1 MSAAASASPSR
12 GRTARTTR
20 GAERNDA
27 VENCRPV
34 RRLRSGAS
42 SCLLSAPCAEGAR
55 GPACCESWRCGRQ
68 ERDSRQTGGRG
79 GPHGSCRRAGAAA
92 TGPASRGGRISAGA
106 ARAGRQDLDL
116 HGHDRRRI
124 RHVIDAPHTAISSW
138 STAAPN
144 ENVFVSIVGL
154 NYANKATPN
163 GAAILFA
170 APLGSGKCEGGTVQI
185 YPFAQSCSA
194 LQASL
199 IKEGHT
205 IATLR
210 ALPVVETK
218 NGYRD
223 VLIPTA
229 GGGCVLVSVG
239 MRQ

>member
-1 MSAAASASPSR
+1 MMLWKTAVRCAVCAAALLLASFPLL
-12 GRTARTTR
+12 AQKEH
-20 GAERNDA
+20 AA
-27 VENCRPV
+27 APAAK
-34 RRLRSGAS
+34 SG
-42 SCLLSAPCAEGAR
+42 
-55 GPACCESWRCGRQ
+55 
-68 ERDSRQTGGRG
+68 
-79 GPHGSCRRAGAAA
+79 AA
-92 TGPASRGGRISAGA
+92 TGKSDANGKPAAAPAPAAPAEGPAPQPQGAQAAVGEFQPVLHAQGAKIATCMDTIVGESAA
-106 ARAGRQDLDL
+106 
-116 HGHDRRRI
+116 
-124 RHVIDAPHTAISSW
+124 VIDAPHTAISSW

-144 ENVFVSIVGL
+144 DNLFLSIVGL
-154 NYANKATPN
+154 NYANNKATPN

-170 APLGSGKCEGGTVQI
+170 APLGSGKCEGSTVQI

-229 GGGCVLVSVG
+229 GSGCVLVSVG

>member
-1 MSAAASASPSR
+1 MDTIVSESAA
-12 GRTARTTR
+12 
-20 GAERNDA
+20 
-27 VENCRPV
+27 
-34 RRLRSGAS
+34 
-42 SCLLSAPCAEGAR
+42 
-55 GPACCESWRCGRQ
+55 
-68 ERDSRQTGGRG
+68 
-79 GPHGSCRRAGAAA
+79 
-92 TGPASRGGRISAGA
+92 
-106 ARAGRQDLDL
+106 
-116 HGHDRRRI
+116 
-124 RHVIDAPHTAISSW
+124 VIDAPHTAISSW

-144 ENVFVSIVGL
+144 DNVFVSIVGL

-170 APLGSGKCEGGTVQI
+170 APLASGKCEGGTVQI
-185 YPFAQSCSA
+185 YPFGQSCSA